1 MLKKKFYLVFYLA
14 AIIFIL
20 FFTLNG
26 NKFYTIKE
34 KDIEDKNKISLE
46 KENFNNYS
54 LKLKEDI
61 NYNKLYV
68 YKSKNDEFY
77 VFIYSKSFIFDR
89 YNLDD
94 KFSTRENYINALIS
108 NFRYN
113 NTVKIDL
120 DKEPVKV
127 DVKSNKNYDTRNNLI
142 KYFVIFILIFYLGYR
157 KDKRKNLSTN
167 L

>member
-34 KDIEDKNKISLE
+34 KDIEIKNKISLE

-77 VFIYSKSFIFDR
+77 VFIYSKSIFFDR

-94 KFSTRENYINALIS
+94 DFMTKDKSI
-108 NFRYN
+108 
-113 NTVKIDL
+113 NTVASNYKYKNFINIDL
-120 DKEPVKV
+120 EKDPLKIE
-127 DVKSNKNYDTRNNLI
+127 VKSEKNEDRRNTLI
-142 KYFVIFILIFYLGYR
+142 KYFVVVILIAFLGYR
-157 KDKRKNLSTN
+157 RNKRENLKK
-167 L
+167 

>member
-1 MLKKKFYLVFYLA
+1 MLKKKFNLVVYIV
-14 AIIFIL
+14 AIVFIL

-26 NKFYTIKE
+26 FKLYSIKE
-34 KDIEDKNKISLE
+34 RDIENNNKVILE
-46 KENFNNYS
+46 EENFNDYS
-54 LKLKEDI
+54 LKLNKDI

-68 YKSKNDEFY
+68 YKVKNDEFY

-94 KFSTRENYINALIS
+94 KFSIRENSINALIS

-120 DKEPVKV
+120 DKEPLKV
-127 DVKSNKNYDTRNNLI
+127 DVKSNKNFETRNIFI
-142 KYFVIFILIFYLGYR
+142 KFFVIFVLIFYLGYR
-157 KDKRKNLSTN
+157 KDKRKNLKH
-167 L
+167 

>member
-34 KDIEDKNKISLE
+34 KDIENKNKISLE

-77 VFIYSKSFIFDR
+77 IFIYSKSIFFDR

-94 KFSTRENYINALIS
+94 DFMTKDKSINRVASNYKYKNFIN
-108 NFRYN
+108 
-113 NTVKIDL
+113 IDL
-120 DKEPVKV
+120 EKDPLKI
-127 DVKSNKNYDTRNNLI
+127 DVKSEKNEDRKNTLI
-142 KYFVIFILIFYLGYR
+142 KYLVVVIVIAFLGYR
-157 KDKRKNLSTN
+157 RNKRENFKK
-167 L
+167 

>member
-1 MLKKKFYLVFYLA
+1 MLKKKFYLVFYLS

-26 NKFYTIKE
+26 NKIYTIKE
-34 KDIEDKNKISLE
+34 KDIENNNKLSLE

-68 YKSKNDEFY
+68 YKLKNDKFY
-77 VFIYSKSFIFDR
+77 VFIYSKSIFFDR

-94 KFSTRENYINALIS
+94 DFMTRDKSI
-108 NFRYN
+108 
-113 NTVKIDL
+113 NTVASNYKYKNFINIDL
-120 DKEPVKV
+120 EKDPLKI
-127 DVKSNKNYDTRNNLI
+127 DVKSEKNEDRRNTLI
-142 KYFVIFILIFYLGYR
+142 KYFVVVILIAFLGYR
-157 KDKRKNLSTN
+157 RNKRENLKK
-167 L
+167 

>member
-34 KDIEDKNKISLE
+34 KDIESKNKISLE

-77 VFIYSKSFIFDR
+77 IFIYSKSIFFDR

-94 KFSTRENYINALIS
+94 DFMTKDKSINRVASNYKYKNFIN
-108 NFRYN
+108 
-113 NTVKIDL
+113 IDL
-120 DKEPVKV
+120 EKDPLKIE
-127 DVKSNKNYDTRNNLI
+127 VKSEKNEDRRNTLI
-142 KYFVIFILIFYLGYR
+142 KYFVVVILIAFLGYR
-157 KDKRKNLSTN
+157 RNKRENFKK
-167 L
+167 

>member
-77 VFIYSKSFIFDR
+77 VFIYSKSIFFER

-94 KFSTRENYINALIS
+94 DFMTNDKSI
-108 NFRYN
+108 
-113 NTVKIDL
+113 NTVASNYKYKNFINIDL
-120 DKEPVKV
+120 EKDPLKI
-127 DVKSNKNYDTRNNLI
+127 DVKSEKNEDRKNTLI
-142 KYFVIFILIFYLGYR
+142 KYLVVVIVIAFLGYR
-157 KDKRKNLSTN
+157 RNKRENFKK
-167 L
+167 

>member
-34 KDIEDKNKISLE
+34 KDIENKNKISLE

-77 VFIYSKSFIFDR
+77 VFIYSKSIFFER

-94 KFSTRENYINALIS
+94 DFMTNDKSI
-108 NFRYN
+108 
-113 NTVKIDL
+113 NTVASNYKYKNFINIDL
-120 DKEPVKV
+120 EKDPLKI
-127 DVKSNKNYDTRNNLI
+127 DVKSEKNEDRKNTLI
-142 KYFVIFILIFYLGYR
+142 KYLVVVIVIAFLGYR
-157 KDKRKNLSTN
+157 RNKRENFKK
-167 L
+167 

>member
-77 VFIYSKSFIFDR
+77 VFIYSKSIFFER

-94 KFSTRENYINALIS
+94 DFMTNDKSI
-108 NFRYN
+108 
-113 NTVKIDL
+113 NTVASNYKYKNFINIDL
-120 DKEPVKV
+120 EKDPLKIH
-127 DVKSNKNYDTRNNLI
+127 VKSEKNDDTRNTLI
-142 KYFVIFILIFYLGYR
+142 KYLVVVIVIAFLGYR
-157 KDKRKNLSTN
+157 RSKRESFNK
-167 L
+167 

>member
-26 NKFYTIKE
+26 NKIYTIKE
-34 KDIEDKNKISLE
+34 KDIENNNKLSLE
-46 KENFNNYS
+46 KENFNIYS

-68 YKSKNDEFY
+68 YKLKNDGFY
-77 VFIYSKSFIFDR
+77 VFIYSKSIFFDR

-94 KFSTRENYINALIS
+94 DFMTRDKSI
-108 NFRYN
+108 
-113 NTVKIDL
+113 NTVASNYKYKNFINIDL
-120 DKEPVKV
+120 EKDPLKI
-127 DVKSNKNYDTRNNLI
+127 DVKSEKNEDRRNTLI
-142 KYFVIFILIFYLGYR
+142 KYFVVVILIAFLGYR
-157 KDKRKNLSTN
+157 RNKRENFNK
-167 L
+167 

>member
-77 VFIYSKSFIFDR
+77 VFIYSKSIFFER

-94 KFSTRENYINALIS
+94 DFMTRDKSI
-108 NFRYN
+108 
-113 NTVKIDL
+113 NTVASNYKYKNLLKIDL
-120 DKEPVKV
+120 EKDPLKI
-127 DVKSNKNYDTRNNLI
+127 DVKSEKNDDTRNTLI
-142 KYFVIFILIFYLGYR
+142 KYLVVVIVIAFLGYR
-157 KDKRKNLSTN
+157 RSKRENLKK
-167 L
+167 

>member
-26 NKFYTIKE
+26 NKIYTIKE
-34 KDIEDKNKISLE
+34 KDIENNNKLSLE

-68 YKSKNDEFY
+68 YKLKNDEFY
-77 VFIYSKSFIFDR
+77 VFIYSKSIFFDR
-89 YNLDD
+89 YNLDNDFMTRD
-94 KFSTRENYINALIS
+94 KSI
-108 NFRYN
+108 
-113 NTVKIDL
+113 NTVASNYKYKNLLNIDL
-120 DKEPVKV
+120 EKDPLKI
-127 DVKSNKNYDTRNNLI
+127 DVKSEKNEDRRNTLI
-142 KYFVIFILIFYLGYR
+142 KYFVVVILIAFLGYGR
-157 KDKRKNLSTN
+157 NKREN
-167 L
+167 

>member
-26 NKFYTIKE
+26 NKIYTIKE
-34 KDIEDKNKISLE
+34 KDIENNNKLSLE

-61 NYNKLYV
+61 NYNKVYV
-68 YKSKNDEFY
+68 YKLKNDEFY
-77 VFIYSKSFIFDR
+77 VFIYSKSIFFDR

-94 KFSTRENYINALIS
+94 DFMTKDKSI
-108 NFRYN
+108 
-113 NTVKIDL
+113 NTVASNYKYKNLLNIDL
-120 DKEPVKV
+120 EKDPLKI
-127 DVKSNKNYDTRNNLI
+127 DVKSEKNEDRRNTLI
-142 KYFVIFILIFYLGYR
+142 KYFVVVILIAFLGYR
-157 KDKRKNLSTN
+157 RNKRENLKK
-167 L
+167 

>member
-77 VFIYSKSFIFDR
+77 VFIYSKSIFFER

-94 KFSTRENYINALIS
+94 DFMTRDKSI
-108 NFRYN
+108 
-113 NTVKIDL
+113 NTVASNYKYKNLLKIDL
-120 DKEPVKV
+120 EKDPLKI
-127 DVKSNKNYDTRNNLI
+127 DVKSEKNDDTRNTLI
-142 KYFVIFILIFYLGYR
+142 KYLVVVIVIAFLGYR
-157 KDKRKNLSTN
+157 RSKRESFNK
-167 L
+167 

>member
-1 MLKKKFYLVFYLA
+1 MLKKKFYFIFYLA

-26 NKFYTIKE
+26 NKIYTIKE
-34 KDIEDKNKISLE
+34 KDIENNNKLSLE

-68 YKSKNDEFY
+68 YKLKNDEFY
-77 VFIYSKSFIFDR
+77 VFIYSKSIFLDR

-94 KFSTRENYINALIS
+94 DFITRDKSINTFASNYKYKNFIN
-108 NFRYN
+108 
-113 NTVKIDL
+113 IDL
-120 DKEPVKV
+120 EKDPLKI
-127 DVKSNKNYDTRNNLI
+127 DVKSEKNEDRRNTLI
-142 KYFVIFILIFYLGYR
+142 KYFVVVVLIAFLGYR
-157 KDKRKNLSTN
+157 RNKRENLKK
-167 L
+167 

>member
-1 MLKKKFYLVFYLA
+1 MLKKKFYFIFYLV

-34 KDIEDKNKISLE
+34 KDIENKNKLCLE
-46 KENFNNYS
+46 KEKINNYS

-68 YKSKNDEFY
+68 YELKNDEFY
-77 VFIYSKSFIFDR
+77 VFIYSKSIFFDR

-94 KFSTRENYINALIS
+94 DFMTRDKSIKTVASNYKYKNLL
-108 NFRYN
+108 N
-113 NTVKIDL
+113 IDL
-120 DKEPVKV
+120 EKDPLKI
-127 DVKSNKNYDTRNNLI
+127 DVKSEKNDDTRNTLI
-142 KYFVIFILIFYLGYR
+142 KYFVVVIVIAFLGYR
-157 KDKRKNLSTN
+157 RSKRENFKK
-167 L
+167 

>member
-61 NYNKLYV
+61 NYNKLYI
-68 YKSKNDEFY
+68 YKLKNDEFY
-77 VFIYSKSFIFDR
+77 VFIYSKSIFFDR

-94 KFSTRENYINALIS
+94 DFMTNDKSI
-108 NFRYN
+108 
-113 NTVKIDL
+113 NTVASNYKYKNFINIDL
-120 DKEPVKV
+120 EKDPLKI
-127 DVKSNKNYDTRNNLI
+127 DVKSEKNEDRKNTLI
-142 KYFVIFILIFYLGYR
+142 KYLVVVIVIAFLGYR
-157 KDKRKNLSTN
+157 RNKRENFKK
-167 L
+167 

>member
-26 NKFYTIKE
+26 NKIYTIKE
-34 KDIEDKNKISLE
+34 KDIENNNKLSLE

-68 YKSKNDEFY
+68 YKLKNDEFY
-77 VFIYSKSFIFDR
+77 VFIYSKSIFFDR

-94 KFSTRENYINALIS
+94 DFMTRDKSI
-108 NFRYN
+108 
-113 NTVKIDL
+113 NTVASNYKYKNLLKIDL
-120 DKEPVKV
+120 EKDPLKI
-127 DVKSNKNYDTRNNLI
+127 DVKSEKNDDTRNTLI
-142 KYFVIFILIFYLGYR
+142 KYLVVVLVIAFLGYR
-157 KDKRKNLSTN
+157 RSKRESFKK
-167 L
+167 

>member
-26 NKFYTIKE
+26 NKIYTIKE
-34 KDIEDKNKISLE
+34 KDIENNNKLSLE

-68 YKSKNDEFY
+68 YKLKNDEFY
-77 VFIYSKSFIFDR
+77 VFIYSKSIFLDR

-94 KFSTRENYINALIS
+94 DFMTRDKSIDTVASNYKYKNLL
-108 NFRYN
+108 
-113 NTVKIDL
+113 KIDL
-120 DKEPVKV
+120 EKDPLKV
-127 DVKSNKNYDTRNNLI
+127 DVKSEKNDDTRNTFI
-142 KYFVIFILIFYLGYR
+142 KYFVVVILIAFLGYR
-157 KDKRKNLSTN
+157 RNKREN
-167 L
+167 

>member
-34 KDIEDKNKISLE
+34 KDIENKNKLSLE
-46 KENFNNYS
+46 KEKINNYS

-68 YKSKNDEFY
+68 YELKNDEFY
-77 VFIYSKSFIFDR
+77 VFIYSKSIFFDR

-94 KFSTRENYINALIS
+94 DFMTKDKSINRVASNYKYKNFIN
-108 NFRYN
+108 
-113 NTVKIDL
+113 IDL
-120 DKEPVKV
+120 EKDPLKI
-127 DVKSNKNYDTRNNLI
+127 DVKSEKNEDRKNTLI
-142 KYFVIFILIFYLGYR
+142 KYLVVVIVIAFLGYR
-157 KDKRKNLSTN
+157 RSKRESFKK
-167 L
+167 

>member
-26 NKFYTIKE
+26 NKIYTIKE
-34 KDIEDKNKISLE
+34 KNIENNNKLSLE

-68 YKSKNDEFY
+68 YKLKNDEFY
-77 VFIYSKSFIFDR
+77 VFIYSKSIFFDR

-94 KFSTRENYINALIS
+94 DFITKDKSI
-108 NFRYN
+108 
-113 NTVKIDL
+113 NTVASNYKYKNFINIDL
-120 DKEPVKV
+120 EKDPLKI
-127 DVKSNKNYDTRNNLI
+127 DVKSEKNEDRRNTLI
-142 KYFVIFILIFYLGYR
+142 KYFVVVVLIAFLGYR
-157 KDKRKNLSTN
+157 RNKRENLKK
-167 L
+167 

>member
-34 KDIEDKNKISLE
+34 KDIENKNKISLE

-77 VFIYSKSFIFDR
+77 VFIYSKSIFFDR

-94 KFSTRENYINALIS
+94 DFMTNDKSINRVASNYKYKNFIN
-108 NFRYN
+108 
-113 NTVKIDL
+113 IDL
-120 DKEPVKV
+120 EKDPLKI
-127 DVKSNKNYDTRNNLI
+127 DVKSEKNEDRKNTLI
-142 KYFVIFILIFYLGYR
+142 KYLVVVIVIAFLGYR
-157 KDKRKNLSTN
+157 RNKRENFKK
-167 L
+167 

>member
-26 NKFYTIKE
+26 NKFYTIKD
-34 KDIEDKNKISLE
+34 KDIENKNKISLE

-77 VFIYSKSFIFDR
+77 IFIYSKSIFFDR

-94 KFSTRENYINALIS
+94 DFMTKDKSINRVASNYKYKNFIN
-108 NFRYN
+108 
-113 NTVKIDL
+113 IDL
-120 DKEPVKV
+120 EKDPLKIE
-127 DVKSNKNYDTRNNLI
+127 VKSEKNEDRRNTLI
-142 KYFVIFILIFYLGYR
+142 KYFVVVILIAFLGYR
-157 KDKRKNLSTN
+157 RNKRENLKK
-167 L
+167 

>member
-1 MLKKKFYLVFYLA
+1 MLKKKFYFIFYLV

-34 KDIEDKNKISLE
+34 KDIENKNKLSLE
-46 KENFNNYS
+46 KEKINNYS

-68 YKSKNDEFY
+68 YELKNDEFY
-77 VFIYSKSFIFDR
+77 VFIYSKSIFFDR

-94 KFSTRENYINALIS
+94 DFMTRDKSI
-108 NFRYN
+108 
-113 NTVKIDL
+113 NTVASNYKYKNLLNIDL
-120 DKEPVKV
+120 EKDPLKI
-127 DVKSNKNYDTRNNLI
+127 DVKSEKNEDRKNTLI
-142 KYFVIFILIFYLGYR
+142 KYLVVVIVIAFLGYR
-157 KDKRKNLSTN
+157 RSKRESFNK
-167 L
+167 

>member
-34 KDIEDKNKISLE
+34 KDIENKNKINLE

-77 VFIYSKSFIFDR
+77 VFIYSKSIFFER

-94 KFSTRENYINALIS
+94 DFMTNDKSI
-108 NFRYN
+108 
-113 NTVKIDL
+113 NTVASNYKYKNFINIDL
-120 DKEPVKV
+120 EKDPLKI
-127 DVKSNKNYDTRNNLI
+127 DVKSEKNEDRKNTLI
-142 KYFVIFILIFYLGYR
+142 KYLVVVIVIAFLGYR
-157 KDKRKNLSTN
+157 RNKRENFKK
-167 L
+167 